1 MSDVMIEARA
11 LTKHYG
17 PIHALD
23 DASFEV
29 RRGEVLGFLGPNGAG
44 KTTTMKILTCFIAP
58 TSGTAL
64 IGGVDV
70 FDDPLEVR
78 RMVGYL
84 PETTPLYTD
93 MRVLEYLDFVAKM
106 RGFNHADG
114 RKRIQKVVEE
124 TSLSEVIGQEI
135 RSLSKGFRQRVGLA
149 QALVHEPPILILDE
163 PLSGLDPNQAAEIR
177 ELVRQIGRE
186 RTIILST
193 HNLPE
198 VQMTCGRVLIV
209 SRGKIVANDTPDE
222 LKAAVASAARQQQH
236 GNVSIGQHLR
246 HFGDG
251 AVAAVHT
258 DRSRLPRHGFFGKTP
273 RIATGVGDFHLPLH
287 IVAKNIV

>member
-1 MSDVMIEARA
+1 MSDVMIEAHGLGKSYGSFVA
-11 LTKHYG
+11 LKN
-17 PIHALD
+17 
-23 DASFEV
+23 ASFEL
-29 RRGEVLGFLGPNGAG
+29 RKGEILGLLGPNGAG
-44 KTTTMKILTCFIAP
+44 KSTTMKILTCFIAP

-177 ELVRQIGRE
+177 ELC
-186 RTIILST
+186 RTSDL
-193 HNLPE
+193 
-198 VQMTCGRVLIV
+198 
-209 SRGKIVANDTPDE
+209 RG
-222 LKAAVASAARQQQH
+222 LLAVATTWAMIAVSAARCQP
-236 GNVSIGQHLR
+236 G
-246 HFGDG
+246 
-251 AVAAVHT
+251 
-258 DRSRLPRHGFFGKTP
+258 
-273 RIATGVGDFHLPLH
+273 
-287 IVAKNIV
+287 